1 MRRVVVAFV
10 IAFGLL
16 ALVAGSAVAG
26 PSCMGQ
32 FASTSAQKDGRAFGA
47 EISFGA
53 QFASQ
58 PNFGA
63 GVVAPFAHAPR
74 ESCQ

>member
-16 ALVAGSAVAG
+16 ALTAGSAVAG
-26 PSCMGQ
+26 PSCVGQ
-32 FASTSAQKDGRAFGA
+32 FASTIAQEDGRAFGA

-63 GVVAPFAHAPR
+63 GVVAPFAHSPR
-74 ESCQ
+74 ESC

>member
-1 MRRVVVAFV
+1 MTIFR
-10 IAFGLL
+10 IL
-16 ALVAGSAVAG
+16 ALALATAAAVGVAGEASAT
-26 PSCMGQ
+26 PSCVGQ
-32 FASTSAQKDGRAFGA
+32 FASTFATADGRTFGA

-63 GVVAPFAHAPR
+63 GVVAPFAHEPR
-74 ESCQ
+74 DAC